1 MDMVVAIVLTK
12 HVYVTQVS
20 RLLAFHIINR
30 NSNQESNVISK
41 DDKIS
46 WILQSKY
53 VLSPEFVSYY
63 ISISIENRI
72 VEKMIDDI

>member
-63 ISISIENRI
+63 ISISIEIESSR
-72 VEKMIDDI
+72 K